1 MLYQIGLTIV
11 CFLFVVLILKKD
23 KKQPDYILQTWLG
36 VIATHLGLH
45 YMQYTGLSYKY
56 PHTLGLTLS
65 LPLLHGVLPY
75 FYTISLIRAETL
87 TIRKTI
93 FHLMPFLLLTA
104 LAVPF
109 FILSPDQKITVF
121 QRNGEGFEWYLL
133 IQLPVIIISGMA
145 YAIATMI
152 EIRRR
157 SRTAETGMS
166 ENKIFGLMKYVTFG
180 LVAIWLLSAAFDD
193 SVIFAGVVVFVL
205 FIGLFG
211 ISRVPGLY
219 TSPALTGLVADQTFI
234 NSASLAVERY
244 ARTGLK
250 QKDATGIMQRM
261 EAYMKT
267 EKPYTNFDL
276 TLNDLA
282 AYLDT
287 SPNYLS
293 QVINSVSGKTF
304 YNYINHYRIAE
315 FLVLAARQ
323 ENKKYTFIAL
333 AYDCGFNS
341 KTTFNKYFKLHTG
354 QTPSEYFGKQSV
366 EIAEPVFA

>member
-1 MLYQIGLTIV
+1 MLCQIGLTIV

-36 VIATHLGLH
+36 VIAMHLGLH

-75 FYTISLIRAETL
+75 FYTISFIRAQKL
-87 TIRKTI
+87 TIRKAV
-93 FHLMPFLLLTA
+93 FHLIPFLLLTA

-152 EIRRR
+152 EIRRG

-166 ENKIFGLMKYVTFG
+166 EIFGLMKYVTFG

-193 SVIFAGVVVFVL
+193 SVIFAALVIFVL

-219 TSPALTGLVADQTFI
+219 TSPALTALVADHRLISRPPF
-234 NSASLAVERY
+234 AVERY

-250 QKDATGIMQRM
+250 EQDATGIMRRM
-261 EAYMKT
+261 EEFMKT

-282 AYLDT
+282 AYLNI

-293 QVINSVSGKTF
+293 QVLNSVSGKTF
-304 YNYINHYRIAE
+304 YHYINHYRIAE

-366 EIAEPVFA
+366 DTAEPAFA

>member
-23 KKQPDYILQTWLG
+23 KKHPDYILQTWLG
-36 VIATHLGLH
+36 VIAMHLGLH
-45 YMQYTGLSYKY
+45 YMQYSGLSYKY

-75 FYTISLIRAETL
+75 FYSISLIRVETL

-93 FHLMPFLLLTA
+93 FHLIPFLLLTA

-109 FILSPDQKITVF
+109 FILPPDQKITVF

-133 IQLPVIIISGMA
+133 IQLPVIITSGMV
-145 YAIATMI
+145 YAVATMI
-152 EIRRR
+152 EIRRG
-157 SRTAETGMS
+157 SRTGETGMS
-166 ENKIFGLMKYVTFG
+166 EIFGLMKYVTFG

-193 SVIFAGVVVFVL
+193 SVIFAGVVIFVL
-205 FIGLFG
+205 FLGLFG

-219 TSPALTGLVADQTFI
+219 TSPALTGLVADHTFI
-234 NSASLAVERY
+234 SRANFAVERY

-250 QKDATGIMQRM
+250 QQDATGIMQRM
-261 EAYMKT
+261 EEFMKT
-267 EKPYTNFDL
+267 KKPYTNFDL

-282 AYLDT
+282 AYLNT

-304 YNYINHYRIAE
+304 YHYINHYRITE

-366 EIAEPVFA
+366 ETAEPAFA